1 MPPICKIHKIAFP
14 SSTTDRSCDSRSDN
28 SCAVQGSSLNSI
40 WNVFFWSYFDVFGPT
55 FVRFFIRKS
64 GKWYHKKKEKP
75 RENTQSKLET
85 QEEMSDVLGEL
96 VAR

>member
-1 MPPICKIHKIAFP
+1 LLFLHPQPIEAAIHEVITRVLSKDP
-14 SSTTDRSCDSRSDN
+14 HST
-28 SCAVQGSSLNSI
+28 AYGM
-40 WNVFFWSYFDVFGPT
+40 FFFLSYFDVFGPT

>member
-1 MPPICKIHKIAFP
+1 
-14 SSTTDRSCDSRSDN
+14 
-28 SCAVQGSSLNSI
+28 
-40 WNVFFWSYFDVFGPT
+40 VFGPT

-64 GKWYHKKKEKP
+64 GKWYHKKKDKP